1 MPPQTDQEQS
11 NPDFGFMMDQQPP
24 AQTPPGPAGKI
35 SGFGKPAKIL
45 AGLGLVF
52 VVVIVA
58 ALIFSSGGSGSSQQV
73 LDLMAQ
79 NQEIARV
86 SKAQDQKFTDG
97 NTKGLSATTQA
108 TLASQQNELGSYLS
122 KTNVKY
128 GQKELAVKTNPAT
141 DTQLETAAQ
150 NNSLDDAYAQYLKS
164 SLSAYSISLSATYK
178 STDSASLKSALQA
191 AYDSVQTLLNS
202 PQFRG

>member
-1 MPPQTDQEQS
+1 
-11 NPDFGFMMDQQPP
+11 MMNQQQPP
-24 AQTPPGPAGKI
+24 PSSGPAGKI
-35 SGFGKPAKIL
+35 SRFGKPAKIL
-45 AGLGLVF
+45 VGLALVF

-86 SKAQDQKFTDG
+86 SAAQDQKFTDG

-108 TLASQQNELGSYLS
+108 ALASQQIEFGNYLS
-122 KTNVKY
+122 KTKVKY
-128 GQKELAVKTNPAT
+128 DQKQLAAKTNPAT

-150 NNSLDDAYAQYLKS
+150 NNSLDDAYAQYLRN
-164 SLSAYSISLSATYK
+164 SLSAYSVSLSKTYK
-178 STDSASLKSALQA
+178 SADSASLKTALQA
-191 AYDSVQTLLNS
+191 AYDSVRTLLDS

>member
-1 MPPQTDQEQS
+1 
-11 NPDFGFMMDQQPP
+11 
-24 AQTPPGPAGKI
+24 
-35 SGFGKPAKIL
+35 
-45 AGLGLVF
+45 
-52 VVVIVA
+52 
-58 ALIFSSGGSGSSQQV
+58 
-73 LDLMAQ
+73 
-79 NQEIARV
+79 
-86 SKAQDQKFTDG
+86 
-97 NTKGLSATTQA
+97 LSATTQA
-108 TLASQQNELGSYLS
+108 TLDSQQNELGSYLS